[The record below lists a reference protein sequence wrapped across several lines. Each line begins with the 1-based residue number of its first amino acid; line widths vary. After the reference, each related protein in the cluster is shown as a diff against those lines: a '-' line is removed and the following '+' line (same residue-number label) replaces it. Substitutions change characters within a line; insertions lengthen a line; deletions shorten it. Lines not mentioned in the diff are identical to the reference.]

1 MSCSPFRLFT
11 VVLFLLGETNW
22 NILRMT
28 EYIGLVRARAT
39 GCFSDLWKNIIIKEM
54 VRAIH

>member
-22 NILRMT
+22 KILRMT
-28 EYIGLVRARAT
+28 EHIGLDRARVT
-39 GCFSDLWKNIIIKEM
+39 GFWDLWKNIIINDQS
-54 VRAIH
+54 